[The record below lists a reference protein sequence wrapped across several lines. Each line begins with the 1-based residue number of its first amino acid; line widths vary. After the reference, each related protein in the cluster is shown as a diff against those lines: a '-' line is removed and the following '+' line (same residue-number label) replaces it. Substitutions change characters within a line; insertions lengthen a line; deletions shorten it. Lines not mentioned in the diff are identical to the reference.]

1 MGMQIMPLSMGSTVP
16 AVNPELSKEKRAPLP
31 VEQKAAARQE
41 ELVLP
46 GSQRAQYPDLQT
58 TTSELERISLAFNR
72 RLRFEI
78 DHESKEILV
87 KVIDGETDKVIKELP
102 PEELRRLHS
111 SLRETIGFL
120 FDRTV

>member
-1 MGMQIMPLSMGSTVP
+1 MGMQIMPHSAGNVA
-16 AVNPELSKEKRAPLP
+16 AVAHPELNKERRPPLP
-31 VEQKAAARQE
+31 VEQSASQAE
-41 ELVLP
+41 VTLP
-46 GSQRAQYPDLQT
+46 GARAQATDLQT
-58 TTSELERISLAFNR
+58 TTSDLERISLAFNR

-78 DHESKEILV
+78 DHESREILI
-87 KVIDGETDKVIKELP
+87 KVIDSETDKLIKELP